1 MNRSKRIYILL
12 GVLAVA
18 CVVTFGVMKYEERK
32 EQIKNSDE
40 IILEVPADSVKSLS
54 WQNDT
59 RDMSFHKD
67 EKWLYDDDEAFPTD
81 EEKINELLSVF
92 EEFGVSFIIEEVEDY
107 SQYGLDNPTCTIQ
120 IETEDTSYEILLGS
134 YSEMDSERYVS
145 IGDGNVYLV
154 TNDPMDYFDVGLS
167 ELIDNDET
175 PSFDSVSGIQFVGT
189 ENYSVSYEEDSAD
202 TYCADDVYFTHQ
214 NGENV
219 PLDTSRVESYLSNIS
234 GLSLDEYVTYNA
246 ADDELESYGLND
258 PELTVSVDYTYENE
272 DGEEVSD
279 TFVLNISRSLE
290 ERKAAEEAADEDSE
304 ASEKTSADDEEEIT
318 AYARVGDSQIGYQIL
333 AGDSKSLMEA
343 SYNDLRHQE
352 VFTAGFDDVYQI
364 DISLE
369 DKVYTLSSEEKDD
382 ERTWYYQEEEIEL
395 ASFKSALNALEADSF
410 TGEEPTGKEEISVTV
425 YLDNENYP
433 KIQIRLYRYD
443 GNYCLAV
450 VDGETIS
457 QVERSSV
464 VDLIEAVQTIVLN

>member
-1 MNRSKRIYILL
+1 MLFRS
-12 GVLAVA
+12 
-18 CVVTFGVMKYEERK
+18 
-32 EQIKNSDE
+32 
-40 IILEVPADSVKSLS
+40 
-54 WQNDT
+54 
-59 RDMSFHKD
+59 
-67 EKWLYDDDEAFPTD
+67 
-81 EEKINELLSVF
+81 
-92 EEFGVSFIIEEVEDY
+92 
-107 SQYGLDNPTCTIQ
+107 
-120 IETEDTSYEILLGS
+120 
-134 YSEMDSERYVS
+134 
-145 IGDGNVYLV
+145 
-154 TNDPMDYFDVGLS
+154 VGLS

-304 ASEKTSADDEEEIT
+304 ASEKTSTDDEEEIT
-318 AYARVGDSQIGYQIL
+318 AYARVGDSQIVYQIL
-333 AGDSKSLMEA
+333 SGDYKTLMEA